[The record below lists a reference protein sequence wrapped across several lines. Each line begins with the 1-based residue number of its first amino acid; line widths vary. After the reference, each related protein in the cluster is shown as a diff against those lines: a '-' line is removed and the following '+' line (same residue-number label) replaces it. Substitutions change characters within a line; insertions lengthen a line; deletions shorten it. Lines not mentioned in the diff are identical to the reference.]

1 MPTTVIAM
9 YDNADKARQVAQD
22 LVQAGFN
29 QDAIELLNGG
39 PEATESVVEKL
50 IGRGIDKSE
59 AVVYAN
65 VLRRGS
71 ALVTL
76 EAENETAEDALDIM
90 ERHGPRDL
98 DQLTA
103 ELRSEQRR
111 PAGEIVAEGEATVP
125 VIEEKVSIG
134 KRQVLRGGLR
144 VRSTVTERPVEES
157 VRLREETVVVDR
169 QPTDRVLTPEERE
182 QAFQRKTIEM
192 TETAEEVVV
201 SKEARVVGEV
211 ALRKIATEHEEK
223 VHATARRTDVEVEE
237 IEPKAETPVSR

>member
-9 YDNADKARQVAQD
+9 YDNADKARQVVQN

-39 PEATESVVEKL
+39 PEATDTVVEKL
-50 IGRGIDKSE
+50 IGRGIEKSD

-90 ERHGPRDL
+90 ERYGPRDL

-103 ELRSEQRR
+103 ELGSEQRR
-111 PAGEIVAEGEATVP
+111 PAGGTVAEGEETLP
-125 VIEEKVSIG
+125 VVEEKVSIG

-211 ALRKIATEHEEK
+211 ALRKTATEHEEK